1 MLLNLLRPVII
12 SGLTLALL
20 SFLLPTI
27 TISNWTTLILASLVL
42 TILQKLVRPILKLV
56 FLPINV
62 ITLGLFSV
70 VLNIFLLWLLTY
82 LVPGVDIKAM
92 IVGNFAFNQW
102 MSLLLVSIIISV
114 VQSVLILIV

>member
-82 LVPGVDIKAM
+82 LVPGVEIKAM

>member
-12 SGLTLALL
+12 SGLTLAFL

-27 TISNWTTLILASLVL
+27 TISNWTTLILASVVL

-70 VLNIFLLWLLTY
+70 ILNIFLLWLLTY
-82 LVPGVDIKAM
+82 LVPGLDIKAM
-92 IVGNFAFNQW
+92 IIGDFAFNQW
-102 MSLLLVSIIISV
+102 MSLLLVSIIISL
-114 VQSVLILIV
+114 VQSVLTLIV